1 MPMVPQHA
9 TDTSPVECIGPITPS
24 TRLDVN
30 EAIRRF
36 EAAAAALGIEPQ
48 SLADLTRHFKDV
60 AVFTEELFPGNMQV
74 VVRNDPDIPD
84 DLYFVFSV
92 GAKGDLADIAARND
106 EWHGRVYR
114 MPVAFCGVFRL
125 SITVR

>member
-1 MPMVPQHA
+1 MPMMRQHA
-9 TDTSPVECIGPITPS
+9 TDASPAECIRPITPS

-36 EAAAAALGIEPQ
+36 ETAAAALGIERQ
-48 SLADLTRHFKDV
+48 SLTDLTRHFEEV
-60 AVFTEELFPGNMQV
+60 TGFTEELFPGNMQV

-84 DLYFVFSV
+84 DLYFVFNV
-92 GAKGDLADIAARND
+92 IADGDLADIAARND
-106 EWHGRVYR
+106 DWHGRVCR

-125 SITVR
+125 SIAVR